1 VQELIRLLE
10 QEGLDGL
17 YLTRPE
23 NVRYLSGFSSP
34 EDAQVYVSR
43 EGALLLTDGRYT
55 VQAEE
60 ESRIPFKILTREERK
75 AFFEGLEGRIGFEA
89 EHLPY
94 ARLEELRELA
104 PVEWVPTRGLVE
116 RLRIKKTP
124 EEVRLIQKAQAL
136 ADEAFRRILPLV
148 SPGVK
153 EVELALELEFYLR
166 RHGAEATA
174 FPIIVAS
181 GPRGAMP
188 HGVASEKAI
197 QEGEMVTVDFGARYK
212 GYHSD
217 LTRTFGV
224 GRVDPEKKR
233 LFDAV
238 LLVLEEVLAQLAP
251 GKPAKELDALARRV
265 LEKEGLKAYFTHSLG
280 HGVGLAVH
288 EAPGLNAYT
297 EEVLEPGMVVT
308 VEPGVYLPGFAGVR
322 VEELVLVTETG
333 FELLSRLDRG
343 WLEV

>member
-1 VQELIRLLE
+1 MQELLRLLE

-17 YLTRPE
+17 YLTKPE
-23 NVRYLSGFSSP
+23 SVRYLSDFSAP

-43 EGALLLTDGRYT
+43 EGALLLTDGRYA

-75 AFFEGLEGRIGFEA
+75 AFLGSLEGRVGFEA

-116 RLRIKKTP
+116 RLRVRKTP
-124 EEVRLIQKAQAL
+124 EEVQRIGKAQAL
-136 ADEAFRRILPLV
+136 ADEAFRHVLARV
-148 SPGVK
+148 APGVR
-153 EVELALELEFYLR
+153 EVDLALELEFHLR
-166 RHGAEATA
+166 RHGAEAAA

-197 QEGEMVTVDFGARYK
+197 REGEMVTVDFGARYL

-224 GRVDPEKKR
+224 GRVEPEKKR
-233 LFDAV
+233 LFHAV
-238 LLVLEEVLAQLAP
+238 LLALEEVLAQLGP
-251 GKPAKELDALARRV
+251 GRSTKELDALARRV
-265 LEKEGLKAYFTHSLG
+265 LEKEGLKEYFTHSLG

-322 VEELVLVTETG
+322 VEELVLITEGG
-333 FELLSRLDRG
+333 FQLLSRLDRG

>member
-1 VQELIRLLE
+1 MRLLE

-60 ESRIPFKILTREERK
+60 ESRIPFRILNREERK
-75 AFFEGLEGRIGFEA
+75 AFFGNLEGRIGFEA

-104 PVEWVPTRGLVE
+104 RAEWVPTRGLIE
-116 RLRIKKTP
+116 RLRMRKAP
-124 EEVRLIQKAQAL
+124 EEIRLIRKAQAL
-136 ADEAFRRILPLV
+136 ADEAFGRMLALV
-148 SPGVK
+148 KPGVK
-153 EVELALELEFYLR
+153 EVELALELEFHLR
-166 RHGAEATA
+166 KKGAEAA
-174 FPIIVAS
+174 FPFIVAS
-181 GPRGAMP
+181 GKRGAMP
-188 HGVASEKAI
+188 HGRASEKAI
-197 QEGEMVTVDFGARYK
+197 QEWEMVTVDFGARYL

-224 GRVDPEKKR
+224 GRVEPSKKW

-238 LLVLEEVLAQLAP
+238 LLALEEVLAELAP

-265 LEKEGLKAYFTHSLG
+265 LEKEGFKAYFTHSLG

>member
-1 VQELIRLLE
+1 MQELLRLLE

-34 EDAQVYVSR
+34 EDAQVYVSQ
-43 EGALLLTDGRYT
+43 EGALLLTDGRYA

-60 ESRIPFKILTREERK
+60 ESRIPFRILNREERE
-75 AFFEGLEGRIGFEA
+75 AFFGNLKGRIGFEA

-104 PVEWVPTRGLVE
+104 SAEWVPTRGLIE
-116 RLRIKKTP
+116 RLRMRKAP
-124 EEVRLIQKAQAL
+124 EEIRLIRKAQAL
-136 ADEAFRRILPLV
+136 ADEAFGQMLALV
-148 SPGVK
+148 KPGVK
-153 EVELALELEFYLR
+153 EAELALELEFHLR
-166 RHGAEATA
+166 KKGAEAA
-174 FPIIVAS
+174 FPFIVAS
-181 GPRGAMP
+181 GQRGGMP
-188 HGVASEKAI
+188 HGKASEKAI
-197 QEGEMVTVDFGARYK
+197 QEGEMVTVDFGARYL

-224 GRVDPEKKR
+224 GRVEPSKKR

-238 LLVLEEVLAQLAP
+238 LLALEEVLAELAP
-251 GKPAKELDALARRV
+251 GKPARELDALARRV
-265 LEKEGLKAYFTHSLG
+265 LEKEGLAAYFTHALG

-288 EAPGLNAYT
+288 EAPGLNAYA